1 MSNITIEGLQV
12 QYIVTKR
19 NNWGQDI
26 SYFKLLDGFKPRV
39 KPLYKVNK
47 EEGGKLKIPIW
58 ESDAKEVNERKDY
71 MFKVTK
77 KYVNNHEM
85 LIEKDFYTL
94 YCDFE
99 YFEIASTL
107 GRFPCDSLENPAVL
121 AAGPRSLMEDY
132 MRVEWDEFYSV
143 CGDGW
148 WAG

>member
-1 MSNITIEGLQV
+1 MFPKQGRPPKSMSNITIEGLQV

-58 ESDAKEVNERKDY
+58 ESDAKEVNDTKDF

-77 KYVNNHEM
+77 KFVNNHDE
-85 LIEKDFYTL
+85 LVGKEYYTL
-94 YCDFE
+94 SCDFE
-99 YFEIASTL
+99 YFEIRSDGKWVQGYYAKIFKWEPLREIHGRAAS
-107 GRFPCDSLENPAVL
+107 GS
-121 AAGPRSLMEDY
+121 ED
-132 MRVEWDEFYSV
+132 D
-143 CGDGW
+143 DL
-148 WAG
+148 

>member
-1 MSNITIEGLQV
+1 MTPKQGRPQKSVSNITIEGLQV

-19 NNWGQDI
+19 NDWGQEI
-26 SYFKLLDGFKPRV
+26 CYFKLLDGFKPMV

-58 ESDAKEVNERKDY
+58 ESDAKEVNEIKDY

-77 KYVNNHEM
+77 KFVNNHDE

-99 YFEIASTL
+99 YFEIRSDGVKGYYAKIWKWEPARE
-107 GRFPCDSLENPAVL
+107 GGSL
-121 AAGPRSLMEDY
+121 SED
-132 MRVEWDEFYSV
+132 D
-143 CGDGW
+143 DL
-148 WAG
+148 

>member
-1 MSNITIEGLQV
+1 MTPQQGRPPKSMSNITIEGLQV

-77 KYVNNHEM
+77 KFVINHEM

-99 YFEIASTL
+99 HFEIRSDGPLVKGYYAKIWKWEPARES
-107 GRFPCDSLENPAVL
+107 GSL
-121 AAGPRSLMEDY
+121 SED
-132 MRVEWDEFYSV
+132 EDL
-143 CGDGW
+143 
-148 WAG
+148 

>member
-77 KYVNNHEM
+77 KFVINHEM

-99 YFEIASTL
+99 YFEIRSDGVKGYYAKIWKWEPTRES
-107 GRFPCDSLENPAVL
+107 GSL
-121 AAGPRSLMEDY
+121 SED
-132 MRVEWDEFYSV
+132 EDL
-143 CGDGW
+143 
-148 WAG
+148 

>member
-1 MSNITIEGLQV
+1 MTPKQGRPQKSVSNITIEGLQV

-19 NNWGQDI
+19 NDWGQEI

-58 ESDAKEVNERKDY
+58 ESDAKEVNEIKDY

-77 KYVNNHEM
+77 KFVNNLDM
-85 LIEKDFYTL
+85 LVEKDFYTL

-99 YFEIASTL
+99 YFEIKSDGPVVKGYYAKIWKWEPARE
-107 GRFPCDSLENPAVL
+107 GGSL
-121 AAGPRSLMEDY
+121 SED
-132 MRVEWDEFYSV
+132 D
-143 CGDGW
+143 DL
-148 WAG
+148 

>member
-1 MSNITIEGLQV
+1 MFPKQGRPPKSMSNITIEGLQV

-58 ESDAKEVNERKDY
+58 ESGAKEVNDTKDF

-77 KYVNNHEM
+77 KFVNNHEE
-85 LIEKDFYTL
+85 LVEKEYYTL
-94 YCDFE
+94 SCDFE
-99 YFEIASTL
+99 YFEIRSDGKWVQGYYAKIWKWEPMRDIH
-107 GRFPCDSLENPAVL
+107 GR
-121 AAGPRSLMEDY
+121 RSESED
-132 MRVEWDEFYSV
+132 D
-143 CGDGW
+143 DL
-148 WAG
+148 